1 MHEPENESAASHT
14 DKSSGEDSEESLE
27 WEPEV
32 DHVRGNRTGE
42 STQSPDPEINV
53 EASDNGLFEDILD
66 YSPMSVDDQVRAL

>member
-14 DKSSGEDSEESLE
+14 DNSSGEDSEESLE
-27 WEPEV
+27 WEV